1 MVEGGSRAKKKGK
14 KKRKKDLVSGKVRI
28 GEKERWKGG
37 RNGRKKGGEKNRR
50 EINIYAHKKSTDTQ
64 TDRPPPPHTHRQT
77 NRQTFRERDKQTY
90 IHTFRQTDC
99 EGNYQLS
106 GRTTGALLPSA
117 RILPFEAVQLPSRSE
132 PPASLPLLVRLTP
145 FDASVD

>member
-50 EINIYAHKKSTDTQ
+50 EIDIYAHKKSTDTQ
-64 TDRPPPPHTHRQT
+64 TDRPPPTHT
-77 NRQTFRERDKQTY
+77 
-90 IHTFRQTDC
+90 
-99 EGNYQLS
+99 
-106 GRTTGALLPSA
+106 
-117 RILPFEAVQLPSRSE
+117 
-132 PPASLPLLVRLTP
+132 
-145 FDASVD
+145 